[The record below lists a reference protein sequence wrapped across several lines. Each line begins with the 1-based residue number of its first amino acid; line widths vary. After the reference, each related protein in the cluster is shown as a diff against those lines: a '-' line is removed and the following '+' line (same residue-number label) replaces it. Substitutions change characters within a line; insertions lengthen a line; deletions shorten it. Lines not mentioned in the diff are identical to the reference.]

1 MMLQT
6 KSYMYTCVHVSG
18 NMLKFIRQKRGA
30 ECEHSEEFGEVDKR
44 HKLTLSTWS
53 DNVNLNASPDVECDN
68 EVLLGLYPHPHDG
81 VSHCLC
87 GNPFPCAR
95 EVLLCLLHKVRTWW
109 GDPANRL
116 PKGSFVVP
124 M

>member
-1 MMLQT
+1 MC
-6 KSYMYTCVHVSG
+6 MYTSVHDSG

-30 ECEHSEEFGEVDKR
+30 ECEHSEEVGEVDKR

-68 EVLLGLYPHPHDG
+68 EVPLGLYPHLHDG
-81 VSHCLC
+81 VNHCLC
-87 GNPFPCAR
+87 GNPLPFER

-109 GDPANRL
+109 GDPVNRL

>member
-1 MMLQT
+1 MKSKWKNEYAHPVWAEMKLQT
-6 KSYMYTCVHVSG
+6 KSYMYTCAHVSG

-53 DNVNLNASPDVECDN
+53 DNVNLKS
-68 EVLLGLYPHPHDG
+68 HHDG
-81 VSHCLC
+81 VSHCPC

-95 EVLLCLLHKVRTWW
+95 EVPLCQLHKVRTWW
-109 GDPANRL
+109 GDPVNRL